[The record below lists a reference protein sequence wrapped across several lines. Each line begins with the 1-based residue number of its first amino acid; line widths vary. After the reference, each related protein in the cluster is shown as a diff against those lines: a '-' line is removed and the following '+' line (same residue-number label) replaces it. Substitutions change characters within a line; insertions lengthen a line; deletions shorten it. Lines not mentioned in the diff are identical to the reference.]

1 MELDREREGRKGKE
15 DERTVSSHLTL
26 GVLKCGTGEGEVVGD
41 SFVCEEERG
50 SEFGALAS
58 GSRKGEASKGRK
70 KRILAD
76 SVGVAGTWRK
86 EGEERKRSETR
97 REGREGTGRL
107 AVTVRTRRRNGRAGE
122 LNTEGSRSGG
132 RVVVRRVVSLE
143 LAAGRSEGKKRGG
156 GR

>member
-1 MELDREREGRKGKE
+1 MSWTGVRRRVAIEEKYEEGELDREREGRKGKD

-97 REGREGTGRL
+97 REG
-107 AVTVRTRRRNGRAGE
+107 
-122 LNTEGSRSGG
+122 
-132 RVVVRRVVSLE
+132 
-143 LAAGRSEGKKRGG
+143 
-156 GR
+156 